1 MFTHEVITEVIL
13 VQMHYSDL
21 TGDSYIFI
29 NIYMCIYR
37 YTHTYIYTQINMHI
51 CVCLCKFTHT
61 CKNRSVQ

>member
-21 TGDSYIFI
+21 TGDGYIFI
-29 NIYMCIYR
+29 NIYMCMYIH
-37 YTHTYIYTQINMHI
+37 THIYTQINMHI

>member
-29 NIYMCIYR
+29 NIYMCMYI
-37 YTHTYIYTQINMHI
+37 YTHTYIYTNKYAYMCVFVQI
-51 CVCLCKFTHT
+51 HT
-61 CKNRSVQ
+61 YL